1 MEDRKTFDEVYEKY
15 FPERKPS
22 LTNIMCPI
30 TGAPLVWIPDNSHMH
45 TMDPDSI
52 YESASDPTIRFARHP
67 FSRRTFRLID
77 KYESDLGRY
86 FVLSEDET
94 SWTEFKRVKGISD
107 LIPIDTPQEE
117 IDARIEKEAADSA
130 ERKRIYDEKVAR
142 GEIVPL
148 PTIRVTASTM
158 RNSDIVEVA
167 PLPPPSGLLFYM
179 DMKSEDQPI
188 ISGENNPGKKN
199 WLQYIKQL
207 VKNQNESNNSGKQSG
222 FHR

>member
-1 MEDRKTFDEVYEKY
+1 
-15 FPERKPS
+15 
-22 LTNIMCPI
+22 
-30 TGAPLVWIPDNSHMH
+30 
-45 TMDPDSI
+45 MDPDSI

-67 FSRRTFRLID
+67 FSWRTFRLID
-77 KYESDLGRY
+77 KYEDESGRY

-117 IDARIEKEAADSA
+117 IDARIEKEAAESA
-130 ERKRIYDEKVAR
+130 ERKRIYDEKVAS

-148 PTIRVTASTM
+148 PLIRVTASTM
-158 RNSDIVEVA
+158 RNSDIVKVA

-179 DMKSEDQPI
+179 DMKYGNEQHI
-188 ISGENNPGKKN
+188 IPGETKPGKSN

-207 VKNQNESNNSGKQSG
+207 VKNQNESNNSSKQSG